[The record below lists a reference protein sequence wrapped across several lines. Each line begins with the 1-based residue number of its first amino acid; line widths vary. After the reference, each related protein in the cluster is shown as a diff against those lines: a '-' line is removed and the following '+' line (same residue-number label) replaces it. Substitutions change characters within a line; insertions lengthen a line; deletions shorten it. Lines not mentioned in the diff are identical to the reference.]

1 VAISTVAHV
10 RSHSNTIGSAR
21 LLLFV
26 IASHVSPTSDLARPS
41 VPTLARECRLSVRH
55 VYRLL
60 RRLEA
65 MGELEVIRR
74 QGRVNLYRVKLSTTP
89 PQLYPTRDTIAS
101 QTHDVIAAPRSTV
114 KEDIALTRLDAW
126 LTPGS
131 RIWRML
137 TEDTSRTN
145 A

>member
-1 VAISTVAHV
+1 MAISTVAHV
-10 RSHSNTIGSAR
+10 RSLSNTTGSAR
-21 LLLFV
+21 LLIFV

-41 VPTLARECRLSVRH
+41 VPTLARESRLSVRH
-55 VYRLL
+55 TYRLI

-89 PQLYPTRDTIAS
+89 PELPSTHDMMPS
-101 QTHDVIAAPRSTV
+101 QTRDVIAAPRSYG
-114 KEDIALTRLDAW
+114 EGDIALTRLGDW

-131 RIWRML
+131 RIWNML
-137 TEDTSRTN
+137 TEADPRTTS
-145 A
+145 